1 MSQVQGT
8 GAADVPLNGGSG
20 DDKMYGYGGA
30 DEIYGGQGTDSLYA
44 GAGNDTLYGGEGNDF
59 LDGGIGDDSM
69 YGGVGNDVYVV
80 DSASDVVVESAN
92 EGVDEVR
99 AYISYTL
106 GDNIENM
113 RLLGNTGLTGVGN
126 GLDNKM
132 FGTVAG
138 DTLSGLDGNDSIS
151 GDGGADNIYGGNG
164 NDWMSGGDGND
175 VLIGGAGTDAY
186 YGGAGDDN
194 FNVEIA
200 ELKNNVHGGEGHD
213 RVNLE
218 DAASAVKGVVVN
230 MAALE
235 IEQISGTNF
244 ADTFDGSGVTYA
256 DAYGQY
262 AVISGGGG
270 ADTITGSAFA
280 DVLNGDGGNDK
291 LYGGAGNDGIWGGD
305 GADTITGGA
314 GNDTLFGGAGADT
327 FIFAP
332 GDLSAPDY
340 NSDRI
345 GDYEA
350 GVDVLD
356 LTAFGLASQGQISVT
371 YVNYYGTDHA
381 YVGIDT
387 DNNGSADVFI
397 DLQNVAAGA
406 LTPADFHI

>member
-1 MSQVQGT
+1 MAQIQGT

-80 DSASDVVVESAN
+80 DSASDVVVENSN
-92 EGVDEVR
+92 EGIDEVR

-113 RLLGNTGLTGVGN
+113 RLLGNTGLTGTGN
-126 GLDNKM
+126 ALDNKM
-132 FGTVAG
+132 FGTIAG

-151 GDGGADNIYGGNG
+151 GDGGADSIYGGNG
-164 NDWMSGGDGND
+164 NDWLSGGDGND
-175 VLIGGAGTDAY
+175 VIFGGAGTDAF
-186 YGGAGDDN
+186 YGGAGDDILV
-194 FNVEIA
+194 VEIA
-200 ELKNNVHGGEGHD
+200 ELKNVHGGEGHD
-213 RVNLE
+213 RLSLE
-218 DAASAVKGVVVN
+218 DSASAIKGVSIN
-230 MAALE
+230 LAALE
-235 IEQISGTNF
+235 VEQVIGTNF
-244 ADTFDGSGVTYA
+244 ADTLDGSGVTTA
-256 DAYGQY
+256 DPYNQF

-270 ADTITGSAFA
+270 ADIITGSAFS

-314 GNDTLFGGAGADT
+314 GNDSLFGGTGADT
-327 FIFAP
+327 FVFAP
-332 GDLSAPDY
+332 GDLSSPDY
-340 NSDRI
+340 NTDRVL
-345 GDYEA
+345 DFET
-350 GVDVLD
+350 GVDVID
-356 LTAFGLASQGQISVT
+356 LTAFHLANAGDITINYVT
-371 YVNYYGTDHA
+371 QYGVDHA

-397 DLQNVAAGA
+397 DMQNITAGS
-406 LTPADFHI
+406 LVPSDFHI